1 MSNQLMIDGIIQIKN
16 IFNDNI
22 SKLVKE
28 FADEKANR
36 KMETIGRKD
45 FLSQR
50 NVWGYHLLRH
60 TPTDIWMY
68 NLIRKEITRLYLY
81 YKAKFPQTNNISIQ
95 QIDILKYTKGGFY
108 KAHTDVG
115 SVIPRQVSII
125 INLNDNFEGGE
136 VFFWDQKQKNIIK
149 EIKPFKNSV
158 TFFPSNFLYPHSVE
172 PVKKGVRYSIVSWL
186 N

>member
-36 KMETIGRKD
+36 
-45 FLSQR
+45 
-50 NVWGYHLLRH
+50 
-60 TPTDIWMY
+60 IWMY